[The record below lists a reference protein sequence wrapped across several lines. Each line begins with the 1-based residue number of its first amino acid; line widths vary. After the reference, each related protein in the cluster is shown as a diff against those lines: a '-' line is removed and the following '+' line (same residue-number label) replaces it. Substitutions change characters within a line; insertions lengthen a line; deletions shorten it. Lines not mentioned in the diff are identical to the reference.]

1 MTFHNNPE
9 PFLSCKYNLEI
20 YAAHKHSLILLLLTI
35 YFFSSESTNQ
45 FLGSRFRGSV
55 RAQYD
60 VFMNRVGKKTLETV
74 HRQKLTV
81 TEALV
86 FKGLSL
92 TNNA

>member
-9 PFLSCKYNLEI
+9 PFLSCKYKLEI
-20 YAAHKHSLILLLLTI
+20 YVAHKHSLILLLLTI
-35 YFFSSESTNQ
+35 YFCSSESTNQ

-55 RAQYD
+55 GAQYD
-60 VFMNRVGKKTLETV
+60 VFMNRVGKKTLSTV

-81 TEALV
+81 IEALV

-92 TNNA
+92 TNYS